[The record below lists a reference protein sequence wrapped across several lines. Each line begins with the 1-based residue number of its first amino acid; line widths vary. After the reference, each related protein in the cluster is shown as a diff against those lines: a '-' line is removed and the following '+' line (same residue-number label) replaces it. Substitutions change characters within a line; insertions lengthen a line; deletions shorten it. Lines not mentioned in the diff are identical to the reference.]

1 MSDGRRYDSGDTF
14 KLASGREFEVT
25 GVSYQE
31 TDGKRHGFSYT
42 IRDKEEIEAERA
54 AEEKRQAEA
63 KAAAEEAEKS
73 QLEEVTE

>member
-1 MSDGRRYDSGDTF
+1 MSDARRYDTGDTL
-14 KLASGREFEVT
+14 KAASGREFEIT

-42 IRDKEEIEAERA
+42 IRDKEEMEAERL

-63 KAAAEEAEKS
+63 QAALDAQNEEAAE
-73 QLEEVTE
+73 